1 MFERQNSLNTLF
13 DFLIHKKDHVRC
25 ADLYYIM
32 TGSVPL
38 NPSPRHL
45 SAPRRFC
52 NCEPKKTAGYPGGL
66 DCRQTASVVYGT
78 VEASQPDKGKR
89 NVCMISAVPLPMTG

>member
-1 MFERQNSLNTLF
+1 MICFISYTYMVL
-13 DFLIHKKDHVRC
+13 
-25 ADLYYIM
+25 
-32 TGSVPL
+32 
-38 NPSPRHL
+38 
-45 SAPRRFC
+45 
-52 NCEPKKTAGYPGGL
+52 KTAGYPGGL